1 MGRRRGEKRER
12 RKKRERKERGR
23 ENFYGSHFPLLS
35 IKALTVATV

>member
-1 MGRRRGEKRER
+1 MERRRGERREG
-12 RKKRERKERGR
+12 RKKEERKERRR